1 MATVAVLTYNDYL
14 KLIFETYNERYEG
27 TYPNLV
33 YKADIRARFEGKF
46 SIQASNTLR
55 FGELSQTY
63 YMRYPQWSGV
73 TQWYELGTIAENMGC
88 NRKREF
94 SYGCSVSGW
103 PNLSGTANVT
113 TPVIGLPSFET
124 SIDTDGITQTS
135 IPIKWKITDNPY
147 NLYALRIYSVD
158 RTKFVANSLNGSKG
172 TFVDSGLTQ
181 NTEYEYH
188 VESWMADLSGAY
200 LDQEVLEART
210 LENYPAITVQSVD
223 VVLSP
228 QSNGT
233 DTITF
238 TAHTSDDAHVS
249 QTVWQIS
256 GGPERTQSGL
266 KYTETGMAQN
276 SELTATVYTKD
287 TLGRSSAKYQFKFT
301 TTFTQ
306 REVYVFDG
314 SQWRRG
320 YSYDV
325 KDREFKLCE
334 LWVHNGVTW
343 KRAPAYQ

>member
-1 MATVAVLTYNDYL
+1 MATVAVLTYSAYL
-14 KLIFETYNERYEG
+14 RLIFETYNERYEG
-27 TYPNLV
+27 SYPNLV
-33 YKADIRARFEGKF
+33 YKANVHARFEGQF

-55 FGELSQTY
+55 FGGLAQTY
-63 YMRYPQWSGV
+63 YMSYPQWSGA
-73 TQWYELGTIAENMGC
+73 TGWYELGEIVEGMGC
-88 NRKREF
+88 SRQRGF
-94 SYGCSVSGW
+94 SYDCSVSGW

-113 TPVIGLPSFET
+113 TPEINLPEVDGSVDNIQQNSADIDWKLT
-124 SIDTDGITQTS
+124 S
-135 IPIKWKITDNPY
+135 NPY
-147 NLYALRIYSVD
+147 SLYRVWIKQPD
-158 RTKFVANSLNGSKG
+158 T
-172 TFVDSGLTQ
+172 
-181 NTEYEYH
+181 
-188 VESWMADLSGAY
+188 SWSPQLQGLSGTYSLTNLEQNMNYTAY
-200 LDQEVLEART
+200 VEAWLADGSGSTLASKKLDFKT
-210 LENYPAITVQSVD
+210 LENYPEISVTSVD
-223 VVLSP
+223 VALSP

-233 DTITF
+233 DTVTF

-249 QTVWQIS
+249 QTVWQIT

-301 TTFTQ
+301 TTFTK

-334 LWVHNGVTW
+334 LWVHNGTTW
-343 KRAPAYQ
+343 KQAPAYQ

>member
-1 MATVAVLTYNDYL
+1 MATVAVLTYNAYL
-14 KLIFETYNERYEG
+14 KLVFETTNEHYEG
-27 TYPNLV
+27 SYPNLI
-33 YKADIRARFEGKF
+33 YKADIRARFEGQF

-55 FGELSQTY
+55 FGGLSQTY

-73 TQWYELGTIAENMGC
+73 TQWYELGTISENMGC
-88 NRKREF
+88 SRQRGIGY
-94 SYGCSVSGW
+94 SCSNSGW
-103 PNLSGTANVT
+103 PNLSGSANVT
-113 TPVIGLPSFET
+113 TPLIELPSFET
-124 SIDTDGITQTS
+124 SIDTNGITQTS
-135 IPIKWKITDNPY
+135 IPIKWEITNNPY
-147 NLYALRIYSVD
+147 NLYALRIYRVD
-158 RTKFVANSLNGSKG
+158 KTAFVANSLNGSEG
-172 TFVDSGLTQ
+172 TFVDSGLIQ

-200 LDQEVLEART
+200 LGQKVLEAKT
-210 LENYPAITVQSVD
+210 LENYPVITVQSVD
-223 VVLSP
+223 VALSP

-233 DTITF
+233 DTVTF

-314 SQWRRG
+314 SRWRRG

-325 KDREFKLCE
+325 KDREFNLCE
-334 LWVHNGVTW
+334 LWVHNGTTW
-343 KRAPAYQ
+343 KRAPAFN